1 MKEKIELLSQLPLF
15 EGVEKDK
22 IAEMLRDGAAERD
35 FRRDEAIESVSDG
48 ENLLCIILSGS
59 ALVYSSDCERK
70 VVLRTLG
77 RGNMFGVASLFGG
90 SESEISRVQA
100 KNVCR
105 VLFVS
110 ESSLGKLFEN
120 SSRAMYNY
128 IGFLTGRIRFLTGR
142 IACFTAGSAE
152 RRLALYISSLC
163 SEACSNEITLDVP
176 AVTLSDILNIGRASL
191 YRAFEKLEADGLITK
206 KGKILTVTDRE
217 LLNTKYN

>member
-22 IAEMLRDGAAERD
+22 IAEMLRNGATERD

-100 KNVCR
+100 KNTCR
-105 VLFVS
+105 VLF
-110 ESSLGKLFEN
+110 
-120 SSRAMYNY
+120 
-128 IGFLTGRIRFLTGR
+128 IR
-142 IACFTAGSAE
+142 AGSASSQAGSP
-152 RRLALYISSLC
+152 ALR
-163 SEACSNEITLDVP
+163 P
-176 AVTLSDILNIGRASL
+176 AVQSGGWLFTSRPSALRRVQMRSH
-191 YRAFEKLEADGLITK
+191 
-206 KGKILTVTDRE
+206 
-217 LLNTKYN
+217 